1 MTPITGSPRVRRTCV
16 LPVPRGIS
24 GENLSPAAF
33 QRCTWHVQS
42 HASTVQW
49 MYLNAVV
56 ILPPFCLH
64 LGSALGMMTIMAKV
78 HLMSH
83 LGRRGW
89 GHSDLVVVPIH
100 AALPCQQ
107 YRDLQDPQVCSLL
120 ARKVGTARLGI
131 LSQFCL
137 HHCHTIVSMLVFRV
151 ISCCMDRWS
160 RGKDS
165 LQSHTSKLGIR
176 FSAY

>member
-1 MTPITGSPRVRRTCV
+1 MPCCLPEVHVACAEPCQHRAMDVPQCSCYSTSILLTFGLSLGHDDYHGQSPPDVTSWQTC
-16 LPVPRGIS
+16 
-24 GENLSPAAF
+24 
-33 QRCTWHVQS
+33 
-42 HASTVQW
+42 
-49 MYLNAVV
+49 
-56 ILPPFCLH
+56 
-64 LGSALGMMTIMAKV
+64 
-78 HLMSH
+78 
-83 LGRRGW
+83 GW

-120 ARKVGTARLGI
+120 AGKVGTARLGI

-137 HHCHTIVSMLVFRV
+137 HHCHTIVSRLVFRV
-151 ISCCMDRWS
+151 ISCCTDRWS